1 MVNGGGGG
9 GGGGFTT
16 LNYTIHRKRQKCS
29 VKQCNAV

>member
-16 LNYTIHRKRQKCS
+16 LNYTIHKKRQKCS
-29 VKQCNAV
+29 VKQCNSV